1 MQILIQVSLHFPGID
16 RSDETLKISLFHFF
30 LLSWRV
36 SVENKKTER
45 TKSIITDDD
54 TENEFHR
61 IRTEQTTV
69 SIRLRKPKVVLTDRF
84 FCAGSDF
91 SSSAVAAVSV
101 LAGVGQVNPRTV
113 LTGWKRCR
121 GNFCQQPLRQRPS
134 F

>member
-36 SVENKKTER
+36 SVENEKKTER

-54 TENEFHR
+54 ENEFHR

-84 FCAGSDF
+84 FA
-91 SSSAVAAVSV
+91 
-101 LAGVGQVNPRTV
+101 
-113 LTGWKRCR
+113 R
-121 GNFCQQPLRQRPS
+121 GI
-134 F
+134 